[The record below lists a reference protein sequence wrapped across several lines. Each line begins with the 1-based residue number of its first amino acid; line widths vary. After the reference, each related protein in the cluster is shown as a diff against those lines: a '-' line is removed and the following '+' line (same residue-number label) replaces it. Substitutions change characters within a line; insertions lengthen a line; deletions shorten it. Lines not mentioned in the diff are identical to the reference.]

1 MLKLKFLVLSSG
13 IQEKKMRVN
22 DGKLNI
28 RSETLKAMLD
38 YVNVLMDVLKMGLFW
53 RLWLPIFIIFVVA
66 LR

>member
-38 YVNVLMDVLKMGLFW
+38 YVNVLMDVLKMGLF
-53 RLWLPIFIIFVVA
+53 
-66 LR
+66 